1 MVEIQEGDVVIGNT
15 YIIVCDD
22 GVVRYLIAEECN
34 NNTKLTEY
42 VYYNVHGV
50 EKYRTYSPDKIFKI

>member
-1 MVEIQEGDVVIGNT
+1 MIEIQEGDVVIGNT

-22 GVVRYLIAEECN
+22 GAVRYLIAEDRGYHN
-34 NNTKLTEY
+34 SLTEY
-42 VYYNVHGV
+42 VYYDVHGV